1 MSMMRILAVPA
12 GGAAPTAAVDQRIQ
26 AFGQIRL
33 LQRGL
38 GQVEIDAGGIGGNAA
53 PGHRRGHQ
61 RTQQVQT
68 GVQAHQPVA
77 ARPVDGHGDA
87 VADLRGGVAVQHVED
102 TLAVVGVDGV
112 RQRQDA
118 AVRQGQRAAVAR
130 LAAAARVADGLVQ
143 FDTLGIHGDDGGV
156 ALAQVGLVVE
166 SFEGGGHRMVSGL
179 GC

>member
-1 MSMMRILAVPA
+1 MRAESGEMLHP
-12 GGAAPTAAVDQRIQ
+12 
-26 AFGQIRL
+26 
-33 LQRGL
+33 
-38 GQVEIDAGGIGGNAA
+38 
-53 PGHRRGHQ
+53 
-61 RTQQVQT
+61 
-68 GVQAHQPVA
+68 AHQPVA

-166 SFEGGGHRMVSGL
+166 SFAGGGHRMVSGL